1 MIAIIYLGSICTYGC
16 KYFSVAYIPETI
28 SMLFYKPV
36 ILCLEFLESNRKFL
50 ITC

>member
-16 KYFSVAYIPETI
+16 KYFSVAYIPE
-28 SMLFYKPV
+28 MLFYKPV